1 MRTVGNE
8 ETARQPPT
16 TTPGG
21 HHRGLRCLLHGTCPR
36 LPVWTSPLQQGCPRQ
51 ILGALGTPVPLTELS
66 TSNGILHGT
75 LLSHYKVMPQAEMGR
90 AQATRPQGSERQ
102 RTKSQGLEAQEL
114 RKPSTLP
121 SRQYLKVHRGL
132 TKAETEK
139 LAQGLGV
146 CVPQELTTYLGLYLC
161 VI

>member
-1 MRTVGNE
+1 MPSPRHLP
-8 ETARQPPT
+8 ETS
-16 TTPGG
+16 
-21 HHRGLRCLLHGTCPR
+21 CLGS
-36 LPVWTSPLQQGCPRQ
+36 TSPAGLPKANPRTS
-51 ILGALGTPVPLTELS
+51 GTPVPHFTELS
-66 TSNGILHGT
+66 VSNGILHGP
-75 LLSHYKVMPQAEMGR
+75 LLSHYRVMSQAEMGR
-90 AQATRPQGSERQ
+90 AQTTKPQRSERQ
-102 RTKSQGLEAQEL
+102 RTKSSLGLEAQEL

-121 SRQYLKVHRGL
+121 SRQHLKVHRGL

>member
-1 MRTVGNE
+1 MLE
-8 ETARQPPT
+8 KQKWAE
-16 TTPGG
+16 
-21 HHRGLRCLLHGTCPR
+21 PR
-36 LPVWTSPLQQGCPRQ
+36 QQGLSGQRDR
-51 ILGALGTPVPLTELS
+51 VPNLS
-66 TSNGILHGT
+66 L
-75 LLSHYKVMPQAEMGR
+75 
-90 AQATRPQGSERQ
+90 
-102 RTKSQGLEAQEL
+102 GLEAQEL